1 MTARVRA
8 ARVPSMY
15 CTAAFDLQL
24 NTRDSFLYAAV
35 YNNMYCMQEGSG
47 VARVSPAPASRLS
60 RAPATGARGSG
71 TS

>member
-24 NTRDSFLYAAV
+24 NRVHEIETGVLCAQYLLYREREERRPCLRLPEGPRRCHAV
-35 YNNMYCMQEGSG
+35 TD
-47 VARVSPAPASRLS
+47 AL
-60 RAPATGARGSG
+60 
-71 TS
+71 